1 LLLRVA
7 LGGLAA
13 ACGTLYL
20 SGVIERTPAVW
31 VVAALLLA
39 GGVAL
44 LIGFVTP
51 FASSV
56 VGFCVVGVLFSWFP
70 APPLALLGARLL
82 ALVIVITAVGIALL
96 GPGAFS
102 LDSYLFGRREIV
114 IPPDPPES

>member
-1 LLLRVA
+1 MLLRVV
-7 LGGLAA
+7 LGGTAA
-13 ACGTLYL
+13 TSGALYL

-31 VVAALLLA
+31 VAGVLLLA
-39 GGVAL
+39 AGVAL
-44 LIGFVTP
+44 LIGFLTP
-51 FASSV
+51 FASSL
-56 VGFCVVGVLFSWFP
+56 VGICVVGILFSWFP
-70 APPLALLGARLL
+70 APPLALLGARLV